1 MYKKFKLLED
11 KKQEKLPIAMVVTRS
26 KRHEET
32 GRVLVNDHCQDNVC
46 VIESFVEKPIINLE
60 NPEAV
65 GIYLFTQR
73 ILDELMYCAEMH
85 SSQSFDLSSDILS
98 HVKYDEQNKLY
109 AYDIEYTKKEW
120 VDIESP
126 TFVNRN
132 KVSMKTIVNQMINW
146 RIFD

>member
-1 MYKKFKLLED
+1 M
-11 KKQEKLPIAMVVTRS
+11 
-26 KRHEET
+26 
-32 GRVLVNDHCQDNVC
+32 
-46 VIESFVEKPIINLE
+46 
-60 NPEAV
+60 
-65 GIYLFTQR
+65 
-73 ILDELMYCAEMH
+73 
-85 SSQSFDLSSDILS
+85 
-98 HVKYDEQNKLY
+98 KYDEQNKLY